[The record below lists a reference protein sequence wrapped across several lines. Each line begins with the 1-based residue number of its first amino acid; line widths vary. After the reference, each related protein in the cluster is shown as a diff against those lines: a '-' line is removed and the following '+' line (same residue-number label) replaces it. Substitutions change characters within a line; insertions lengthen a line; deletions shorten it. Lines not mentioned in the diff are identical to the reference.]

1 MTSPKPILLL
11 LAALA
16 LGGCDVTS
24 GGLTGAG
31 PTASTGMFGTA
42 SDGVMA
48 RAYAGSRSL
57 LDTSRGAI
65 GSALNG
71 VGLGS
76 STQPD
81 SATNPTSERALRGM
95 LGDRLDAALDD
106 SDRRFAVQ
114 AQLDALDRSAPGAPT
129 PWRNPASGHSGIIV
143 AGPFYERG
151 ELSCRGFS
159 HSIRIAEGSSSARGT
174 ACRSAD
180 GAWAAAG

>member
-11 LAALA
+11 LTTLA

-24 GGLTGAG
+24 GSLTGAG
-31 PTASTGMFGTA
+31 PTASTGMFGIA

-76 STQPD
+76 SANLD
-81 SATNPTSERALRGM
+81 SPTNPTSERALRGL
-95 LGDRLDAALDD
+95 LGDRLGATLDD
-106 SDRRFAVQ
+106 GDWRFATQ
-114 AQLDALDRSAPGAPT
+114 AQLAALDRSAPGAPT

-151 ELSCRGFS
+151 GVTCRGFS
-159 HSIRIAEGSSSARGT
+159 HSISLPVGAESVRGT
-174 ACRSAD
+174 ACRSAG